1 MDESSMW
8 SQSFGIWT
16 KDTTDAMCSVD
27 EDKRP
32 KDQWVTTARKEKEN

>member
-1 MDESSMW
+1 MRILDESSMW

-27 EDKRP
+27 EDK
-32 KDQWVTTARKEKEN
+32 